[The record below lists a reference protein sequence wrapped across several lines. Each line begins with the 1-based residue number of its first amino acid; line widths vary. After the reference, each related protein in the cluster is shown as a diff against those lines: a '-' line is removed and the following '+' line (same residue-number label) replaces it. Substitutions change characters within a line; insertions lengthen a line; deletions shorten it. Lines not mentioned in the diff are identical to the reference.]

1 MADHPPTK
9 ARALV
14 QDAKAGRRPITELL
28 GEARAI
34 TDASFVAEA
43 LSALAEDP
51 RLDVAAAGRALSDAA
66 TALNR
71 VDRSFRK
78 AEAGADV
85 ARRTARWRPGDAE
98 AEPHRAKVFASLANT
113 AQTLHS
119 KDLVAL
125 AVPLAKAA
133 PQHRAAMLRLVLHH
147 GSDPIEDAKAVLA
160 AGPGPGVEEAIV
172 EAPVAAQARLLAY
185 HRSHGGATPLDASLD
200 AAAKLPA
207 PQRREA
213 LRAIIAAAP
222 RADLDAIHGK
232 LPEEPAERGRLLCA
246 LAAQADRT
254 HDAAQA
260 RAWFDE
266 AAAVAATLPAGKD
279 RDAVLRNVE
288 AGRARLPGA
297 RATPSPS
304 TATHSAPS
312 KSASLDPPASSPPTQ
327 PASPA
332 LKPVATPAHPAP
344 AAPSHAAD
352 PVPAVAPSSIGS
364 RHVLALVDTYEGALG
379 DVQLRAIG
387 RAAPLCWAFGLDL
400 GLSGFPA
407 SDLAAVV
414 AKAER
419 STGIGEG
426 AGYLKRLADAGRV
439 HVLPAAPAQLRRFL
453 VATTP
458 KPDPAK
464 AGDFPDAARKAKAM
478 GAGGLVVL
486 VGLGPKGLP
495 GEWMRAA
502 HAHVELT
509 GDKVSLETATA
520 MGIIAERMRQLPPPA
535 WRDA

>member
-34 TDASFVAEA
+34 ADASFVAEA

-51 RLDVAAAGRALSDAA
+51 RLDVAMAGRALSDAA

-85 ARRTARWRPGDAE
+85 ARRAARWRPGDAE
-98 AEPHRAKVFASLANT
+98 ADPHREKVFASIANT

-133 PQHRAAMLRLVLHH
+133 PQHRAAMLRLVIHH

-185 HRSHGGATPLDASLD
+185 HRSHGGATPLGASLD
-200 AAAKLPA
+200 AAAALPS

-213 LRAIIAAAP
+213 FRAIIAAAP
-222 RADLDAIHGK
+222 RADLDAIHAR
-232 LPEEPAERGRLLCA
+232 LPLEPAERGRLLCA

-254 HDAAQA
+254 HDPAQA
-260 RAWFDE
+260 RQWFDQ
-266 AAAVAATLPAGKD
+266 AAAIAVGLEPGKE
-279 RDAVLRNVE
+279 REAVLRNVE
-288 AGRARLPGA
+288 AGRARLPA
-297 RATPSPS
+297 QAAPTAASTP
-304 TATHSAPS
+304 AA
-312 KSASLDPPASSPPTQ
+312 Q
-327 PASPA
+327 PAA
-332 LKPVATPAHPAP
+332 APVHA
-344 AAPSHAAD
+344 AAPSAAHLPGSPP
-352 PVPAVAPSSIGS
+352 PVAVGAARLGP
-364 RHVLALVDTYEGALG
+364 RHVMALVDTYDGALG
-379 DVQLRAIG
+379 DAQFRAIA

-407 SDLAAVV
+407 SDLKAVV
-414 AKAER
+414 AKAAK

-426 AGYLKRLADAGRV
+426 AGYLQKLAADGRV
-439 HVLPAAPAQLRRFL
+439 HVLPAAPSQATGFL

-464 AGDFPDAARKAKAM
+464 ATDFAQAAKQAK
-478 GAGGLVVL
+478 GPLVVL

-502 HAHVELT
+502 AVHLELT
-509 GDKVSLETATA
+509 GNNVSLETATA
-520 MGIIAERMRQLPPPA
+520 MGIIAERMGQLPLP
-535 WRDA
+535 R